1 MNTRIMRN
9 GITAL
14 IGFLLL
20 SPWVVM
26 AQAPSAES
34 MEIVREKLRA
44 DKKFFIS
51 QNMELTEAEE
61 KVFWPTYEE
70 YQPELM
76 KLGERKLKLIR
87 IFANNFESMSDE
99 KARILLNEYLAIDG
113 ARQKVRLEF
122 LPKFRKILPEKKVAR
137 YYQLEQKAFAIANY
151 ELAANIPLIK

>member
-61 KVFWPTYEE
+61 KVFWPT
-70 YQPELM
+70 
-76 KLGERKLKLIR
+76 
-87 IFANNFESMSDE
+87 
-99 KARILLNEYLAIDG
+99 
-113 ARQKVRLEF
+113 
-122 LPKFRKILPEKKVAR
+122 
-137 YYQLEQKAFAIANY
+137 
-151 ELAANIPLIK
+151 